1 MKTHKIKNTGLQATD
16 ICFGTSA
23 LGDMPDTYGYAVD
36 QKRAHATINSIFD
49 GPVNFMD
56 TSRNYGMGR
65 SEVRIGEVIRERG
78 GLPDGFVLSTKLDRD
93 METGQFDAS
102 RARRSLEESLEALS
116 LDRVPM
122 LHLHDPEHAQD
133 LAEITGKGGAI
144 DELFKMKEEGLCQA
158 VGLAMGKI
166 EIMFPILREW
176 DFDTLISHNRWTI
189 LNRQA
194 DEMFDYAHEQGMAIL
209 KPLLAET
216 GAPRL
221 GKLVIGTVKGD
232 IHDIGQNLVTM
243 MMEGAGFEV
252 MNIGINNPVEN
263 YLEALK
269 EYDADILGMSALLT
283 TTMPYMKVVID
294 TMKEMGIRDDYV
306 VLVGGAPLNE
316 EFGKAIGA
324 DAYCRDAAVAV
335 ETAKEFMA
343 KRHNQLSA

>member
-209 KPLLAET
+209 NAAPYAGGVLAK
-216 GAPRL
+216 GSAVMPRL
-221 GKLVIGTVKGD
+221 TY
-232 IHDIGQNLVTM
+232 Q
-243 MMEGAGFEV
+243 EV
-252 MNIGINNPVEN
+252 SEDSLAPVRAV
-263 YLEALK
+263 EALC
-269 EYDADILGMSALLT
+269 ATHGISPGALALQFS
-283 TTMPYMKVVID
+283 
-294 TMKEMGIRDDYV
+294 IRDPRITSTIVGVSKPERITQTLNWASEEISDAVWEEVAALSYSKNDPEADRDYKP
-306 VLVGGAPLNE
+306 A
-316 EFGKAIGA
+316 
-324 DAYCRDAAVAV
+324 
-335 ETAKEFMA
+335 
-343 KRHNQLSA
+343 

>member
-1 MKTHKIKNTGLQATD
+1 MKTRKIKNTGLEATD

-36 QKRAHATINSIFD
+36 QDRAHATINSIFD

-65 SEVRIGEVIRERG
+65 SEARIGEVIRERG

-93 METGQFDAS
+93 METGKFDAS

-116 LDRVPM
+116 LDQIPM

-166 EIMFPILREW
+166 EIMFPILRDW

-209 KPLLAET
+209 NAAPYAGGVLAK
-216 GAPRL
+216 GSAVMPRL
-221 GKLVIGTVKGD
+221 TYQLASEAS
-232 IHDIGQNLVTM
+232 L
-243 MMEGAGFEV
+243 A
-252 MNIGINNPVEN
+252 PVRAV
-263 YLEALK
+263 EALC
-269 EYDADILGMSALLT
+269 ATHGISPGALALQFS
-283 TTMPYMKVVID
+283 
-294 TMKEMGIRDDYV
+294 IRDPRITSTIVGVSKPERITQTLNWADEEISDAVWEEVAALSYSKNDPEADRDYKP
-306 VLVGGAPLNE
+306 A
-316 EFGKAIGA
+316 
-324 DAYCRDAAVAV
+324 
-335 ETAKEFMA
+335 
-343 KRHNQLSA
+343 

>member
-166 EIMFPILREW
+166 DIMFPILREW

-209 KPLLAET
+209 NAAPYAGGVLAK
-216 GAPRL
+216 GSAVMPRL
-221 GKLVIGTVKGD
+221 TY
-232 IHDIGQNLVTM
+232 Q
-243 MMEGAGFEV
+243 EV
-252 MNIGINNPVEN
+252 SEDSLAPVRAV
-263 YLEALK
+263 EALC
-269 EYDADILGMSALLT
+269 ATHGISPGALALQFS
-283 TTMPYMKVVID
+283 
-294 TMKEMGIRDDYV
+294 IRDPRITSTIVGVSKPERITQTLNWASEEISDAVWEEVAALSYSKNDPEADRDYKP
-306 VLVGGAPLNE
+306 A
-316 EFGKAIGA
+316 
-324 DAYCRDAAVAV
+324 
-335 ETAKEFMA
+335 
-343 KRHNQLSA
+343 